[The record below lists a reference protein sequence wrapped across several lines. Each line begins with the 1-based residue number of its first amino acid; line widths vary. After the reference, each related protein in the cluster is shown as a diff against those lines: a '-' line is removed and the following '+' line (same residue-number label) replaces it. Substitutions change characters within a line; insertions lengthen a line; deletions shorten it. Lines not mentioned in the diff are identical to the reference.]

1 MTSLFHE
8 ANQSRGANRNDERER
23 ELSDVLLEVGG
34 RLCPRRYQ
42 RFRNLRPWAE
52 AAQWAR
58 TIDWRKNPYDRFLLR
73 REILRQLESQV
84 VHEPDFH
91 NVFTYASRAEIASE
105 VDRLLDEFPRECEN
119 RGPLTYVLITL
130 PWHLAFKH
138 GRVRHSRL
146 DEALATLDSPV

>member
-1 MTSLFHE
+1 MKE
-8 ANQSRGANRNDERER
+8 ADRRRD
-23 ELSDVLLEVGG
+23 LSDTLLEIGG

-42 RFRNLRPWAE
+42 RFRDLRPWEE
-52 AAQWAR
+52 AAEWAR
-58 TIDWRKNPYDRFLLR
+58 TLDWRGNPYDRFLLR
-73 REILRQLESQV
+73 REILRQLESTA

-91 NVFTYASRAEIASE
+91 NVYTYASREEIAFA
-105 VDRLLDEFPRECEN
+105 VDKLLDELPGEFEN

-146 DEALATLDSPV
+146 AEALSRLPTHQASKP